1 MKKSSQLKAGVIIS
15 YISTIVGIL
24 INIIYTPLLTSL
36 LGQSEYG
43 LYTVVASIV
52 NYLSLFSLGFGSAYL
67 RYYSRYKEKNE
78 QEKIYGLNGMFLV
91 VFLFLALCAF
101 IAGMFLVNNAQ
112 IVLGN
117 KINIDELRTAKILM
131 FILIINIVLTFPAGV
146 FNSIIV
152 AHENYIFQ
160 RTVNLLSRILNPL
173 LVLPLLLAGYKSVA
187 VVCVTTGLT
196 LLNLLINIGY
206 CFFKLHTKFIFKK
219 MEFSILKDIM
229 HFSFFVFL
237 NMIIDQVN
245 WSIDK
250 FLLIRFSGT
259 GAVAVYGIASQFN
272 SLYLGFSTTI
282 SSVFEPRVNQIVAKD
297 AKDTDKVLTNLFTKV
312 GRIQFIVMLLLLSGF
327 VIFGEYFIA
336 IWVGNTYAEAYPVIL
351 LLIIPVTI
359 PLIQNLGIEIQR
371 AKNMHQFR
379 SVIYLCVALCNVM
392 VSIPLT
398 KKYGPVGSAFG
409 TAISL
414 IIGNCI
420 IMNIY
425 YHKKIGLNMGAFW
438 KNILS
443 FVPAMIPSVIAG
455 VFIKRYIAFH
465 SFSFY
470 LLLICVY
477 TAIYCI
483 SMWKLGMNEQ
493 EKNIVKTFV
502 NKMSGRMKK

>member
-1 MKKSSQLKAGVIIS
+1 MKKSNQLKAGVIIS
-15 YISTIVGIL
+15 YASTIIGIF

-43 LYTVVASIV
+43 LYTVVASVV

-67 RYYSRYKEKNE
+67 RYYARYKEKNE
-78 QEKIYGLNGMFLV
+78 QEKIYKLNGMFLL
-91 VFLFLALCAF
+91 VFMFLALCAF
-101 IAGMFLVNNAQ
+101 IAGLFLVSNAQ
-112 IVLGN
+112 VVLGN
-117 KINIDELRTAKILM
+117 KINSSELQTAKLLM
-131 FILIINIVLTFPAGV
+131 FILVINIVLTFPAGV

-160 RTVNLLSRILNPL
+160 RSVNLLSRILNPL

-219 MEFSILKDIM
+219 MEFVILKDIM
-229 HFSFFVFL
+229 YFSFFVFL

-259 GAVAVYGIASQFN
+259 AAVAVYGIASQFN
-272 SLYLGFSTTI
+272 SFYLGFSTTI

-297 AKDTDKVLTNLFTKV
+297 TEKTNKMLTDLFTKV
-312 GRIQFIVMLLLLSGF
+312 GRIQFMIMLLLLSGF
-327 VIFGEYFIA
+327 IFFGKYFIS
-336 IWVGNTYAEAYPVIL
+336 IWVGNTYAQAYYVIL
-351 LLIIPVTI
+351 LLIVPVTI

-379 SVIYLCVALCNVM
+379 SIIYFFVALCNVM
-392 VSIPLT
+392 ISIPLT
-398 KKYGPVGSAFG
+398 KEYGPIGSAFG

-425 YHKKIGLNMGAFW
+425 YHKKIGLDMGVFW

-443 FVPAMIPSVIAG
+443 LVPAMIPSIIIGIIVMKYI
-455 VFIKRYIAFH
+455 VFS
-465 SFSFY
+465 SFVSY
-470 LLLICVY
+470 LLLIFIY
-477 TAIYCI
+477 TVIYCI

-493 EKNIVKTFV
+493 EKDIVRAFI
-502 NKMSGRMKK
+502 NKLTARRNK